1 MVGQGGSSTIDVD
14 ALIKEEMD
22 DGNRHVSLEPLTSK
36 RAMDDAVADD
46 VAQWL
51 VVAENEIDRLLIGP
65 TFFGQHGAL
74 GPEAGCV
81 RIEDHNRT
89 VLPFPHGR

>member
-1 MVGQGGSSTIDVD
+1 MVGQGGSSTIDIDSFVE
-14 ALIKEEMD
+14 KEMD
-22 DGNRHVSLEPLTSK
+22 DRNRHVSLEPLIPE
-36 RAMDDAVADD
+36 RAMNNSVADD
-46 VAQWL
+46 VAQGL
-51 VVAENEIDRLLIGP
+51 VVAENEIDRGLVRLA
-65 TFFGQHGAL
+65 FCGQHGAL